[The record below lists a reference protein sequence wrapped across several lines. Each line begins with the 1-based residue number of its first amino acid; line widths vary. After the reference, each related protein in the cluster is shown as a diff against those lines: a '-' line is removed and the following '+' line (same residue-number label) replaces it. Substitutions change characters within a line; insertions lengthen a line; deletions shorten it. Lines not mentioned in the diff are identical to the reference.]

1 MGYSPAPEGG
11 TDRMVDYLLNET
23 RRTAPTSVDSTVR
36 NRLIDTIAA
45 ITAGHQYDGVDR
57 LRAFAEAT
65 FADGRSTVMSR
76 QAVSLTEPAAV
87 LVNSIAGN
95 ELDIDDGHRL
105 AEGHPAV
112 VIVPAALAAVEA
124 IDGTVGDLLDA
135 IVPAYE
141 LAVRTA
147 RAMHDWLGVLSGSG
161 SWGAVGAAGAVAKA
175 KGYDRRTAA
184 DALGL
189 AEFNAPIAPVMR
201 SVANPASSLTKD
213 GIGWGGF
220 VGTTMASLAARGFT
234 ASGTLFDGIEH
245 EGPETPYLDSLGERY
260 HILEGYYKPYPA
272 CRWIHPAIDGVA
284 EIFETHEIQPND
296 VESIHVYTHPNGA
309 ALGITRP
316 TTPSEAEYSYPYVI
330 AATVRNRGEF
340 THADLTEAAR
350 EAPET
355 LALADSVEL
364 AVDPEAADRYPEESL
379 ARIELTAGSGTYET
393 DLINPRG
400 SKERGLDVETLE
412 AKWRG
417 LIDDVLGKGTMESIR
432 RDLQSDELPIREFL
446 TTWRE

>member
-1 MGYSPAPEGG
+1 MGYSPGPDGG

-23 RRTAPTSVDSTVR
+23 RETAPKAVDSTVR

-45 ITAGHQYDGVDR
+45 ITAGHQYEGVGR
-57 LRAFAEAT
+57 LRAFAEVT
-65 FADGRSTVMSR
+65 FADGRSTVLHR
-76 QAVSLTEPAAV
+76 QAGSLTEPGAV

-112 VIVPAALAAVEA
+112 VIVPAAVAAVEA
-124 IDGTVGDLLDA
+124 ADGTVGDLLDT

-141 LAVRTA
+141 LGVRTA

-175 KGYDRRTAA
+175 KDYDPGVAA

-201 SVANPASSLTKD
+201 SVANPAGSLTKD

-220 VGTTMASLAARGFT
+220 VGSTMATLAGQGFT

-245 EGPETPYLDSLGERY
+245 DGPDTPFLDSLGERY

-284 EIFETHEIQPND
+284 EVFATHDIQPND
-296 VESIHVYTHPNGA
+296 VESIHVQTHPNGA

-330 AATVRNRGEF
+330 AAAVRNRGEF

-350 EAPET
+350 GDPQT
-355 LALADSVEL
+355 LALADTVDLS
-364 AVDPEAADRYPEESL
+364 VDPEAADRYPNESL
-379 ARIELTAGSGTYET
+379 ARIELTVGTETYET

-400 SKERGLDVETLE
+400 SKERGLDAETLE

-417 LIDDVLGKGTMESIR
+417 LIDDVMGEGTMESLR
-432 RDLQSDELPIREFL
+432 RDLRSDDLPIREFL
-446 TTWRE
+446 TTWRG